1 MPGSASTP
9 VRGFTLVELAVV
21 IVIVALLLGALL
33 VPLATQLQQ
42 QKNRETRETL
52 EEIREALLGYAMTQ
66 GRLPCPDRD
75 AAPDG
80 LENAPCG
87 ASNQTAEGFLPY
99 DDLGVSATDAWGRVF
114 RYAVSAEFTY
124 RTTPGLPPPW
134 SPPSPPI
141 ADSRLDLADGVFA
154 AIIVETRGDNPAMG
168 SGGETKELIRLS
180 TRTPVVVLSVGSNGA
195 GGTFLGSGTLP
206 ATVAGTDEFANVD
219 STPANFPIPPIVP
232 FPPSIFVER
241 RHTPQGGGCSDTLE
255 GQPFCEYDDLLIW
268 ISAPVLFNRLIEAR
282 QLP

>member
-52 EEIREALLGYAMTQ
+52 EEIREALLGYAMAQ

-99 DDLGVSATDAWGRVF
+99 DDLGVSATDA
-114 RYAVSAEFTY
+114 
-124 RTTPGLPPPW
+124 
-134 SPPSPPI
+134 
-141 ADSRLDLADGVFA
+141 
-154 AIIVETRGDNPAMG
+154 
-168 SGGETKELIRLS
+168 
-180 TRTPVVVLSVGSNGA
+180 
-195 GGTFLGSGTLP
+195 
-206 ATVAGTDEFANVD
+206 
-219 STPANFPIPPIVP
+219 
-232 FPPSIFVER
+232 
-241 RHTPQGGGCSDTLE
+241 
-255 GQPFCEYDDLLIW
+255 
-268 ISAPVLFNRLIEAR
+268 
-282 QLP
+282 